1 MLHNEHRSPR
11 MGGHALGHG
20 GPKRHH
26 HDEGH
31 GPERSG
37 RSGGPGGR
45 RGPGPGPGG
54 FGPRGGFGGPG
65 RGRMARRG
73 DVRAAILA
81 LLGEQPMHGYQVISE
96 LDTRTQG
103 RWRPSAGSI
112 YPTLQQLEDEG
123 LVRSED
129 IDGRR
134 VFSLTDAGT
143 AETARRGE
151 TTGAPWEPGPAADAD
166 PAFELRR
173 LTMAVGAA
181 AMQVAEVGSARS
193 LDQAREILTDARRRL
208 YRLLADDDAPDATTA
223 TPPTATTDEAPAAE
237 A

>member
-1 MLHNEHRSPR
+1 MGDQAMGHTGPR
-11 MGGHALGHG
+11 
-20 GPKRHH
+20 RHH

-31 GPERSG
+31 GPDRTG
-37 RSGGPGGR
+37 RAGRPGGH
-45 RGPGPGPGG
+45 RGPG
-54 FGPRGGFGGPG
+54 FGRPRGGGFGGPG

-81 LLGEQPMHGYQVISE
+81 LLAEQPMHGYQVISE
-96 LDTRTQG
+96 LDARTGG

-123 LVRSED
+123 LVRSQE
-129 IDGRR
+129 IDARR
-134 VFSLTDAGT
+134 VFSLTDTGT
-143 AETARRGE
+143 AETARRGADA
-151 TTGAPWEPGPAADAD
+151 GVPWEADPAADAD

-173 LTMAVGAA
+173 LSFAVGAA

-208 YRLLADDDAPDATTA
+208 YRLLADDDAPE
-223 TPPTATTDEAPAAE
+223 ATTDEGTGE